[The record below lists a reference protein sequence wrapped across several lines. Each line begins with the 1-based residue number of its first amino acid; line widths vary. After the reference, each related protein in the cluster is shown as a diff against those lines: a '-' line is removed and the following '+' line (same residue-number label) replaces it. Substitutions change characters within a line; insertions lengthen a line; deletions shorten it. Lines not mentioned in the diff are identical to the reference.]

1 MPVSL
6 IQTILY
12 TVKDL
17 ILAQKRGFVNFQNP
31 IYLWNGNA
39 FLVLKT
45 RLGFSEKYKWRKLAC
60 RTRLLSGN
68 NIVTFH

>member
-45 RLGFSEKYKWRKLAC
+45 RLGFNKNINDGNSLVELAC
-60 RTRLLSGN
+60 
-68 NIVTFH
+68 